1 LALSIEASA
10 RRMVGTGVADDD
22 EETVVDAEV
31 ADEEVEVGRDED
43 VLVLLPLMVEDVSV
57 ALAARRAEG
66 AAVAVELL
74 ESV

>member
-1 LALSIEASA
+1 
-10 RRMVGTGVADDD
+10 MVGTGVADDD